1 MSISVEF
8 PHGAGGSWLSHV
20 IHCTINDTEFTN
32 SQVNWHQETAVY
44 AQHNVSLETTPNFIK
59 YNANQ
64 ISISSCN
71 AKYNFW
77 VNYFKKRVIHELV
90 YTRYKNIR
98 LPVCPYQENTTQYE
112 DFEWLLNQCKFIIRY
127 EPLEYNLNWTDLYED
142 KISAW
147 NVICDRLA
155 ASNLPTLEYKKF
167 CHYVD
172 IYLKSL
178 AKIVIR
184 PNHKYF
190 HIWAIALLEINDLS
204 PNFNVF
210 ENLATP
216 EYYQWYEKHKDFVLN
231 ETKKLVYFS

>member
-8 PHGAGGSWLSHV
+8 PHGAGGTWLSHI
-20 IHCTINDTEFTN
+20 IHCTINNTEFLN
-32 SQVNWHQETAVY
+32 SQVNWHESAVIF
-44 AQHNVSLETTPNFIK
+44 AQHNLSLEKKASDNR
-59 YNANQ
+59 
-64 ISISSCN
+64 ISISSYN

-77 VNYFKKRVIHELV
+77 VSYVKKRIMHELT

-98 LPVCPYQENTTQYE
+98 LPVCPYQKNTTQYE
-112 DFEWLLNQCKFIIRY
+112 DFEWLLNQCKFIINY

-147 NVICDRLA
+147 NTICDRLA

-172 IYLKSL
+172 IYLKSIP
-178 AKIVIR
+178 KIVIC

-190 HIWAIALLEINDLS
+190 HIWAIALLDINDLS
-204 PNFNVF
+204 PNFDIF

-231 ETKKLVYFS
+231 ETKKLAYFS

>member
-77 VNYFKKRVIHELV
+77 VNYFKKRVIHELA

-112 DFEWLLNQCKFIIRY
+112 DFEWLLNQCKYIIRY

>member
-77 VNYFKKRVIHELV
+77 VNYFKKRVIHELA

>member
-8 PHGAGGSWLSHV
+8 PHGAGGTWLSHI
-20 IHCTINDTEFTN
+20 IHCTINNTEFLN
-32 SQVNWHQETAVY
+32 SQVNWHESAVIF
-44 AQHNVSLETTPNFIK
+44 AQHNLSLEKNFGD
-59 YNANQ
+59 NR

-77 VNYFKKRVIHELV
+77 ASYVKKRIMNELT

-98 LPVCPYQENTTQYE
+98 LPVCPYQKNTTQYE
-112 DFEWLLNQCKFIIRY
+112 DFEWLLNQCKFIINY

-147 NVICDRLA
+147 NTICDRLA

-172 IYLKSL
+172 IYLKSIP
-178 AKIVIR
+178 KIVIR

-190 HIWAIALLEINDLS
+190 HIWAIALLDINDLS
-204 PNFNVF
+204 PNFDIF

-231 ETKKLVYFS
+231 ETKKLAYFS

>member
-20 IHCTINDTEFTN
+20 IHCTINDTDFTN

-44 AQHNVSLETTPNFIK
+44 AQHNVSLKTTPNFIK

-77 VNYFKKRVIHELV
+77 VSYYKKRIIHELA

-147 NVICDRLA
+147 NVICDRLV

-178 AKIVIR
+178 PKIVIR